1 MREIKNINWNVEK
14 QFPNIQFD
22 YKNEDSFSDDCWAVA
37 FDWNGYRLTAHLDI
51 RLDLSTYEEDEVG
64 FYEVCVESFNLELL
78 ELYDS
83 ECSEWSCDIREFQD
97 IQAKLLDELK
107 VMV

>member
-1 MREIKNINWNVEK
+1 MREITNINWNEEK
-14 QFPNIQFD
+14 QFPNIQFN
-22 YKNEDSFSDDCWAVA
+22 YKNEDSFSDDCWAVS

-51 RLDLSTYEEDEVG
+51 RLDLSTYEEDG
-64 FYEVCVESFNLELL
+64 YYEVRVDSFNLQLI

-83 ECSEWSCDIREFQD
+83 ECSEWSCDVMEWQD